1 MTKNL
6 GNSKEHLVDKS
17 DEERARKLSFFD
29 NTIDESEN
37 DPTIE
42 NKDMMNMSKSDVS
55 SERKASMPKKENNK
69 SFMEIESNRE
79 KKRWLYM
86 SELGAIFSDEK
97 HSNEGFLKL
106 FGSRVS
112 VVLQ

>member
-1 MTKNL
+1 MSKNL
-6 GNSKEHLVDKS
+6 GTSEENLVEKS
-17 DEERARKLSFFD
+17 EEDHARKLSFFD

-37 DPTIE
+37 DPTVEE
-42 NKDMMNMSKSDVS
+42 NNVKMSKSDENSQPSIDRKS
-55 SERKASMPKKENNK
+55 SLPDKENNK

-86 SELGAIFSDEK
+86 SELGGIFGDEK
-97 HSNEGFLKL
+97 HSREGFLKL

-112 VVLQ
+112 R